1 VRRLL
6 SIVTRDQLPKVLHV
20 MLDESEFLSPYG
32 VRALSRRHL
41 EHPFVE
47 QVMGAEYRVAYEPA
61 ESSTGLF
68 GGNSNW
74 RGPIWFPVNILL
86 IEALQKLHHFH
97 GDGLK
102 VVCPSGSDRLMSL
115 WEVGVELER
124 RLTGIFR
131 RGADGR
137 RPVFGAT
144 EKFQTDPHWRD
155 LVPFHEYFNGDTGS
169 GVGASHQT
177 GWTALVAKL
186 LQQLGEA
193 GEAPK
198 ASRVEPGEKQP
209 KAIRASARRGDR

>member
-1 VRRLL
+1 
-6 SIVTRDQLPKVLHV
+6 
-20 MLDESEFLSPYG
+20 
-32 VRALSRRHL
+32 
-41 EHPFVE
+41 
-47 QVMGAEYRVAYEPA
+47 
-61 ESSTGLF
+61 
-68 GGNSNW
+68 
-74 RGPIWFPVNILL
+74 
-86 IEALQKLHHFH
+86 
-97 GDGLK
+97 
-102 VVCPSGSDRLMSL
+102 MSL
-115 WEVGVELER
+115 WDVGVELER

-186 LQQLGEA
+186 LQQLGEP

-198 ASRVEPGEKQP
+198 GSRVEPGERQP
-209 KAIRASARRGDR
+209 RAGRASTLPRRPAGEDCALERPGDPERVLATRRRVT